1 MRVGLPIISPRLLST
16 THIRHVFGRP
26 IATGPPNSD
35 PTQDEVEAVYPLY
48 AAELTALFDAHA
60 VAWLPAAVARRGLR
74 IVRMGGGDPEFIR
87 SKL

>member
-26 IATGPPNSD
+26 IATGPPNRN
-35 PTQDEVEAVYPLY
+35 PTQNEVEAVYHLY
-48 AAELTALFDAHA
+48 AAELRALFDAHA
-60 VAWLPAAVARRGLR
+60 ALWLPAAVAQKGLR
-74 IVRMGGGDPEFIR
+74 VVRMGGGDPEFIR